1 MRSVSFL
8 SRLWATDWRH
18 PSYVISIN
26 DTDERPDFRVDHKD
40 VLFLKF
46 DDVGE
51 VVDNSYRLFDFVDAG
66 KILDFIDQV
75 PEGETLI
82 VHCHAGVSRSAAV
95 ARFLV
100 KDRGWSLAT
109 SNACSGDMT
118 MHNRR
123 VYEILALANKRRGGP
138 KE

>member
-1 MRSVSFL
+1 MRSVTFL

-46 DDVGE
+46 DDVDQHI
-51 VVDNSYRLFDFVDAG
+51 DNSYRLFDFVDAD
-66 KILDFIDQV
+66 KILNFIEQV
-75 PEGETLI
+75 PSDGALV
-82 VHCHAGVSRSAAV
+82 VHCAAGVSRSAAV

-100 KDRGWSLAT
+100 KDRGWQLKT
-109 SNACSGDMT
+109 SVACSGDMSY
-118 MHNRR
+118 HNRR
-123 VYEILALANKRRGGP
+123 VYEILALANMRKGG
-138 KE
+138 